1 MAEGANSVLNLDLT
15 IDVFDRIIRRA
26 QIEGVSVEA
35 LVLEVLH
42 QHFAAVSSPV
52 SYKRIGI

>member
-35 LVLEVLH
+35 LVVQLL
-42 QHFAAVSSPV
+42 QQYLGLASSPGV
-52 SYKRIGI
+52 GQG